1 MPGDLRD
8 LLHRCDS
15 VYRNCDF
22 AAGLCF
28 ASFIFAFVSAPVRTR
43 IRCVG
48 GLHATG
54 VFADLVTRAATFDI
68 CVEFAA
74 RTTFA
79 SGRVKRKRESQGLEV
94 RGWIAAMGKV
104 WNSAKEVGR

>member
-1 MPGDLRD
+1 M
-8 LLHRCDS
+8 
-15 VYRNCDF
+15 
-22 AAGLCF
+22 
-28 ASFIFAFVSAPVRTR
+28 
-43 IRCVG
+43 G
-48 GLHATG
+48 GLNATG
-54 VFADLVTRAATFDI
+54 VFADLVTRVARAAATFDI
-68 CVEFAA
+68 CVESAA

>member
-1 MPGDLRD
+1 M
-8 LLHRCDS
+8 
-15 VYRNCDF
+15 
-22 AAGLCF
+22 
-28 ASFIFAFVSAPVRTR
+28 
-43 IRCVG
+43 G
-48 GLHATG
+48 GLNATG
-54 VFADLVTRAATFDI
+54 VFADLVTCVGRAATFDI
-68 CVEFAA
+68 CVESAA